1 MFNEVAL
8 QKLPLNLSLRRLLS
22 TSYPKIQNNRMDA
35 LGQRD
40 KNTEVAKQRAEKLLY
55 GGVWKFNISKL
66 ISTV

>member
-8 QKLPLNLSLRRLLS
+8 QKLPLNLSLRRLLI

-40 KNTEVAKQRAEKLLY
+40 KNTEVAKQRAD
-55 GGVWKFNISKL
+55 
-66 ISTV
+66 STVRAR